1 MNHSVRRTSLATLI
15 LVALAVL
22 FAQPVHHA
30 VAQGGQTPTPPPLSQ
45 DIIPGASPT
54 PGAGGGLLIPTSTPE
69 PGGGLLI
76 PTNTPAAGGG
86 LLIPTSTPAGGLI
99 IPTSTPAPA
108 EPSFPA
114 LTEVQLQAINLQPAD
129 VPADFAANQDVKT
142 FTAEGMISALQ
153 QAGASEL
160 AASFQQITTTYGWQ
174 FSVGITYTSCQPNVP
189 VSEIYSEVGQF
200 SSPTIGRGF
209 FDDPQVQDFF
219 AALGYSLTPAENVHG
234 WRATLGP
241 DTGACF
247 AQETE
252 YALFLEYWGLMLT
265 VSMTADANTDPQL
278 VWGLVDQLLP
288 IVIAHADAQAAQPFP
303 PTPTPGTVVLQPTPL
318 VPITTP
324 VLATPILI
332 TPAPLVTP
340 TSSAAARATLQ
351 DLAEAMPTMEDLGMA
366 SPPWTPD
373 QTLSGTYTLDQ
384 LLALFQTAGLNDLAA
399 ATQNA
404 GQRSGFIGQVSR
416 LWSTGTA
423 CGDPALL
430 DVEISVALFNDTEGP
445 ALYMND
451 MGVQRAWLG
460 TGLYSSIMPH
470 EVGTV
475 SGQLWIGSTTFHRC
489 GGAMFRNIILPHGRF
504 LVMVSLTAS
513 ASANPDEVI
522 GIAEDVAEFTA
533 AKLDQ
538 AGLQ

>member
-1 MNHSVRRTSLATLI
+1 MKPFHKVTLLPIVVGLSLATLS
-15 LVALAVL
+15 LAPTG
-22 FAQPVHHA
+22 PVS
-30 VAQGGQTPTPPPLSQ
+30 AQGGLTPTPIPLSQ
-45 DIIPGASPT
+45 DTIPGASPT

-108 EPSFPA
+108 EPSFPT
-114 LTEVQLQAINLQPAD
+114 LTDVQLQAINLQPAD
-129 VPADFAANQDVKT
+129 VPADFAANQEVKT
-142 FTAEGMISALQ
+142 FTAEGMIADLNN
-153 QAGASEL
+153 AGASEL
-160 AASFQQITTTYGWQ
+160 AEAFQQITATYGWQ

-189 VSEIYSEVGQF
+189 INEIYSEVGQF
-200 SSPTIGRGF
+200 SSPSAGRRF

-219 AALGYSLTPAENVHG
+219 TALGYSLTPAENVHG
-234 WRATLGP
+234 WRATYGP

-247 AQETE
+247 PQETE
-252 YALFLEYWGLMLT
+252 YAVFFEYWGLMLT
-265 VSMTADANTDPQL
+265 VSMTANANTDPQL
-278 VWGLVDQLLP
+278 VWSLVDQLIP
-288 IVIAHADAQAAQPFP
+288 IVIAHADAQATQPFPATPTPGGVVLEPTPVMIASTPVLPVSTPVVLP
-303 PTPTPGTVVLQPTPL
+303 PTPT
-318 VPITTP
+318 
-324 VLATPILI
+324 
-332 TPAPLVTP
+332 AP
-340 TSSAAARATLQ
+340 RATLQ
-351 DLAEAMPTMEDLGMA
+351 DLAGAMPTMDDLGMD
-366 SPPWTPD
+366 SPPWAPD
-373 QTLSGTYTLDQ
+373 QTLSGIYTLDQ
-384 LLALFQTAGLNDLAA
+384 LVALFQTAGLNDLAL

-404 GQRSGFIGQVSR
+404 AQRSGLIGQVSH
-416 LWSTGTA
+416 LWSTGTT

-430 DVEISVALFNDTEGP
+430 DVEISVALFNDPEGP

-451 MGVQRAWLG
+451 AGVQRAWLS

-470 EVGTV
+470 DLGDV

-513 ASANPDEVI
+513 ASASPDEVI
-522 GIAEDVAEFTA
+522 DVAEELAGFTA
-533 AKLDQ
+533 DKLDQ

>member
-1 MNHSVRRTSLATLI
+1 MNHSVRRTFLATLI

-22 FAQPVHHA
+22 FAQPVPHV

-76 PTNTPAAGGG
+76 PTNTPATGGG

-108 EPSFPA
+108 EPSFPP
-114 LTEVQLQAINLQPAD
+114 LTEVQLQAINLQPTD

-153 QAGASEL
+153 QAGAPEL

-200 SSPTIGRGF
+200 SSPTIGREF

-303 PTPTPGTVVLQPTPL
+303 PTPVPGAVVLGPTP
-318 VPITTP
+318 VEIAP
-324 VLATPILI
+324 TPILPVPTPVVLPP
-332 TPAPLVTP
+332 TPAAP
-340 TSSAAARATLQ
+340 RATLQ
-351 DLAEAMPTMEDLGMA
+351 DLAGAMPTMDDLGMD
-366 SPPWTPD
+366 SPPWAPD

-384 LLALFQTAGLNDLAA
+384 LLALFQTAGLNDLAL

-404 GQRSGFIGQVSR
+404 AQRSGLIGQVSH
-416 LWSTGTA
+416 LWSTGTT

-451 MGVQRAWLG
+451 TGVQRAWLG

-522 GIAEDVAEFTA
+522 GVAEDVAEFTA

>member
-1 MNHSVRRTSLATLI
+1 MKSFNRTHLWPVLLI
-15 LVALAVL
+15 AALVSGLLLTGSAE
-22 FAQPVHHA
+22 
-30 VAQGGQTPTPPPLSQ
+30 AQGGQTPTPVPLSQ

-54 PGAGGGLLIPTSTPE
+54 PGA
-69 PGGGLLI
+69 GGGLLI

-99 IPTSTPAPA
+99 IPTSTPAPT
-108 EPSFPA
+108 EPSFPPLDETGLTA
-114 LTEVQLQAINLQPAD
+114 LNLQPSD

-153 QAGASEL
+153 QAGAPEL
-160 AASFQQITTTYGWQ
+160 ASSFQQIATTYGWQ
-174 FSVGITYTSCQPNVP
+174 YSIGVSYTSCQPNVP
-189 VSEIYSEVGQF
+189 ANEIYSEVGQF
-200 SSPTIGRGF
+200 SSASAGRRF

-219 AALGYSLTPAENVHG
+219 AALGYALTPADTVHG
-234 WRATLGP
+234 WRAIVGP
-241 DTGACF
+241 DEGACF

-252 YALFLEYWGLMLT
+252 YALFFEYWGLMLT
-265 VSMTADANTDPQL
+265 VSMTANANTDPQL
-278 VWGLVDQLLP
+278 VWGLVDQLAGV
-288 IVIAHADAQAAQPFP
+288 VIAHADAQAAQPFP
-303 PTPTPGTVVLQPTPL
+303 PTPTPGAVMLPPTPVA
-318 VPITTP
+318 VPPTP
-324 VLATPILI
+324 VP
-332 TPAPLVTP
+332 PTP
-340 TSSAAARATLQ
+340 TATAKRTTLQ
-351 DLAEAMPTMEDLGMA
+351 DVAGAMPTMDDLGME

-384 LLALFQTAGLNDLAA
+384 LLALLQTAGLNDLAI

-430 DVEISVALFNDTEGP
+430 DVEISVTLFNDTQGP

-451 MGVQRAWLG
+451 TGIQRAWLD

-470 EVGTV
+470 DLGTV

-489 GGAMFRNIILPHGRF
+489 GGVLFRNIVLPHGRF
-504 LVMVSLTAS
+504 LILVSLTAS
-513 ASANPDEVI
+513 ASANPNEVI
-522 GIAEDVAEFTA
+522 SVAEDVAEFIA
-533 AKLDQ
+533 ARLDQ